1 MIVVNSVVVVIV
13 VVVVVVVL
21 LVDVCV
27 VVSVTHWAVDLRAG
41 AVSNGGRWR
50 GSAGGRGTTSLQY
63 CIIVKIGTYFVGSD
77 KSTKSHVIF
86 TFICVSKSKCSLL
99 IFHV

>member
-1 MIVVNSVVVVIV
+1 MIVVNSVV

-27 VVSVTHWAVDLRAG
+27 VVSVAHWAIYLRTG
-41 AVSNGGRWR
+41 AVSNRRRRR